1 MSRVCIKHQYL
12 CLYVCSIHASLR
24 YIMLCCYS
32 IGDALIRGLHGE
44 QSLSQYD
51 SAELFGPNKLSFN
64 NAIITKS
71 PSDLKLHMLI
81 VEMAYTGVGRT
92 DL

>member
-1 MSRVCIKHQYL
+1 MFFLFMHRSAL
-12 CLYVCSIHASLR
+12 C
-24 YIMLCCYS
+24 YIMLRCYS

-44 QSLSQYD
+44 QNLSQYD

-64 NAIITKS
+64 NAIITES

>member
-1 MSRVCIKHQYL
+1 M
-12 CLYVCSIHASLR
+12 LR
-24 YIMLCCYS
+24 HYS

-51 SAELFGPNKLSFN
+51 SAELFGPNQLSFN
-64 NAIITKS
+64 NAAIITKS

>member
-1 MSRVCIKHQYL
+1 VYKAYL
-12 CLYVCSIHASLR
+12 CLYVCSIHALR
-24 YIMLCCYS
+24 FVTLHYVLRCYS
-32 IGDALIRGLHGE
+32 IGDAVIRGLHGE

>member
-1 MSRVCIKHQYL
+1 M
-12 CLYVCSIHASLR
+12 
-24 YIMLCCYS
+24 
-32 IGDALIRGLHGE
+32 IGDASIRGLHGE
-44 QSLSQYD
+44 QTLSQYD

-64 NAIITKS
+64 AIIAS
-71 PSDLKLHMLI
+71 PSDFKLHMLI